1 MQTYPFIEQFIS
13 FVEKL
18 PKKPEPK
25 PPVTKSCPGRK
36 SDPGSMMFIEDIE
49 LDCINGQRN

>member
-1 MQTYPFIEQFIS
+1 VQTYPFIEQFIS